1 MISVS
6 GRKQRAESFSLEWNI
21 ELKCVFIYNNN
32 NKTKNSWRCSWRNEG
47 VGSEIGGDVWG
58 IVWGD
63 LLVEV
68 DVEGGT
74 ERRGKKK
81 SSVFQLKISVTS
93 FLLHHI
99 LNSTCVQGVVC
110 LSALGKKHNPCPR
123 NICQRPTAGQ
133 RDAATRPFSEESAPR
148 ASFMKPRFIPTIELF
163 SFFLLQKKKKNY
175 YEWFLSVVLIVFF
188 FFFCVSHELLF
199 LSARTRW
206 VPFYSMRWWM
216 KEKYWHW
223 CSFMD
228 EVPVCDRS
236 LAP

>member
-1 MISVS
+1 MLRV
-6 GRKQRAESFSLEWNI
+6 GLR
-21 ELKCVFIYNNN
+21 
-32 NKTKNSWRCSWRNEG
+32 EG
-47 VGSEIGGDVWG
+47 
-58 IVWGD
+58 
-63 LLVEV
+63 
-68 DVEGGT
+68 
-74 ERRGKKK
+74 GKKK

-133 RDAATRPFSEESAPR
+133 RDAATRPFSEEFAPR

-188 FFFCVSHELLF
+188 FFFLCATNCCS
-199 LSARTRW
+199 W
-206 VPFYSMRWWM
+206 VPGLGEYHFIPCDDEWKKNTDTDAVLSTRCRCVTDLWRRKPPRW
-216 KEKYWHW
+216 KRRDGVHASS
-223 CSFMD
+223 CS
-228 EVPVCDRS
+228 PS
-236 LAP
+236 